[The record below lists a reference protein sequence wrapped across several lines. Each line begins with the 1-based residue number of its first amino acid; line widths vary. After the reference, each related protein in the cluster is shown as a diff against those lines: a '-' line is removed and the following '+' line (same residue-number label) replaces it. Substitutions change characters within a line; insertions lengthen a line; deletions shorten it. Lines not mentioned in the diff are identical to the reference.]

1 MVVDH
6 CTDGADRRACNR
18 RRGRRRGRRRLH
30 QRKPSVCKG
39 KATFRNYA
47 VHTRCTQHATYD
59 PRGPTR
65 RQGLAPKSLHR
76 SLMVTSGAGRHS
88 GPAMR
93 RAARNPHV
101 SPPNPRRSPLALAH
115 PWAPPP
121 PTHGHPAHKMSG
133 SAETL
138 GEQRRDAEGAVECP
152 SRRGDVR
159 DPAVA
164 AGSRVGQWSRAALF
178 AGARLSCQ
186 RGAARQRDA
195 PRGGINVGKVVVVL
209 SVGDNSADAHSSLMK
224 CPERGNPKTYPSFR
238 VAVGPVLPS
247 PPKTV

>member
-6 CTDGADRRACNR
+6 CTDGAECATGAEVLGADYTGTGCT
-18 RRGRRRGRRRLH
+18 
-30 QRKPSVCKG
+30 QKKPSVCKG

-93 RAARNPHV
+93 RAARNPPV

-164 AGSRVGQWSRAALF
+164 AGSRVAQWSRAALF
-178 AGARLSCQ
+178 AGARLSRQ

-209 SVGDNSADAHSSLMK
+209 SVGDNSADAHSSLMQ
-224 CPERGNPKTYPSFR
+224 CPERETPKRKCQNQSFR
-238 VAVGPVLPS
+238 FS
-247 PPKTV
+247 SH

>member
-1 MVVDH
+1 
-6 CTDGADRRACNR
+6 
-18 RRGRRRGRRRLH
+18 
-30 QRKPSVCKG
+30 
-39 KATFRNYA
+39 
-47 VHTRCTQHATYD
+47 
-59 PRGPTR
+59 
-65 RQGLAPKSLHR
+65 
-76 SLMVTSGAGRHS
+76 MVTSGAGHHS

-93 RAARNPHV
+93 RAARNPPV

-164 AGSRVGQWSRAALF
+164 AGSRVGQWSRARSVRRREAL
-178 AGARLSCQ
+178 APTR
-186 RGAARQRDA
+186 RGAPTRRASRGDKRRKS
-195 PRGGINVGKVVVVL
+195 RGGVFY
-209 SVGDNSADAHSSLMK
+209 SNSADAHSSLMQ
-224 CPERGNPKTYPSFR
+224 CPERDIPKRKCQNQPFR
-238 VAVGPVLPS
+238 FSSHKVPYYT
-247 PPKTV
+247 PPKTFWEFPGSLSPGTASGLVVHQQ

>member
-6 CTDGADRRACNR
+6 CTDGAERATGAEVLGAGCTL
-18 RRGRRRGRRRLH
+18 GADL

-101 SPPNPRRSPLALAH
+101 SPPNPRRSPLALARRL
-115 PWAPPP
+115 APPP
-121 PTHGHPAHKMSG
+121 PTHDHPAHKMFG
-133 SAETL
+133 SADISANNGVTPKVPSSAPADGAMSEI
-138 GEQRRDAEGAVECP
+138 QQWRRDRALGSGAAP
-152 SRRGDVR
+152 
-159 DPAVA
+159 
-164 AGSRVGQWSRAALF
+164 ALF

-186 RGAARQRDA
+186 RGA
-195 PRGGINVGKVVVVL
+195 PRGGVKVGKV
-209 SVGDNSADAHSSLMK
+209 
-224 CPERGNPKTYPSFR
+224 RGGVFYR
-238 VAVGPVLPS
+238 RQLC
-247 PPKTV
+247 

>member
-65 RQGLAPKSLHR
+65 WQGLAPKSLHR

-93 RAARNPHV
+93 RAARNPPV

-164 AGSRVGQWSRAALF
+164 AGSRVGQWRRAALF
-178 AGARLSCQ
+178 AGARLSRQ

-195 PRGGINVGKVVVVL
+195 PRGGINVGKIRGGA
-209 SVGDNSADAHSSLMK
+209 SGAQSSLMQ
-224 CPERGNPKTYPSFR
+224 CPQRGNPKTYPSFR

-247 PPKTV
+247 PQRRFRIS

>member
-1 MVVDH
+1 MVVGH
-6 CTDGADRRACNR
+6 CTDGADRRACN
-18 RRGRRRGRRRLH
+18 RRRGRRRLH

-93 RAARNPHV
+93 RAARNPPV

-121 PTHGHPAHKMSG
+121 PTHDHPAHKMFG

-138 GEQRRDAEGAVECP
+138 SEQRRDAEGAVECP

-164 AGSRVGQWSRAALF
+164 AGSRVGQWSRAARSP
-178 AGARLSCQ
+178 ARGS
-186 RGAARQRDA
+186 RANAARRA
-195 PRGGINVGKVVVVL
+195 NATRLEGG
-209 SVGDNSADAHSSLMK
+209 
-224 CPERGNPKTYPSFR
+224 
-238 VAVGPVLPS
+238 
-247 PPKTV
+247 

>member
-18 RRGRRRGRRRLH
+18 RRGRRRGPRRWLHTRRRLH

-93 RAARNPHV
+93 RAARNPPV
-101 SPPNPRRSPLALAH
+101 SPPNPAAAPSRWHTPGRHHPPRMAIRRTRCLAARRLSANNGVTPKVPSSAPADGAMSEIQQWRRDRALGSGAAPLVRRREALA
-115 PWAPPP
+115 
-121 PTHGHPAHKMSG
+121 PT
-133 SAETL
+133 
-138 GEQRRDAEGAVECP
+138 
-152 SRRGDVR
+152 RRGAPTR
-159 DPAVA
+159 RA
-164 AGSRVGQWSRAALF
+164 SRGDKRRKSPG
-178 AGARLSCQ
+178 GAFCR
-186 RGAARQRDA
+186 RQ
-195 PRGGINVGKVVVVL
+195 L
-209 SVGDNSADAHSSLMK
+209 
-224 CPERGNPKTYPSFR
+224 C
-238 VAVGPVLPS
+238 
-247 PPKTV
+247 

>member
-6 CTDGADRRACNR
+6 CTDGADRRACNQ

-65 RQGLAPKSLHR
+65 WQGLAPKSLHR
-76 SLMVTSGAGRHS
+76 SLMVTSGAGHHS

-93 RAARNPHV
+93 RAARNPPV

-121 PTHGHPAHKMSG
+121 PTHDHPAHKMFG
-133 SAETL
+133 SVETL
-138 GEQRRDAEGAVECP
+138 GEQRRDAEGAVECH

-159 DPAVA
+159 DPGVA
-164 AGSRVGQWSRAALF
+164 AGSRVGQWSRARSVRRREAL
-178 AGARLSCQ
+178 APTR
-186 RGAARQRDA
+186 RGAPTRRASRGDKRRKSPGGAFCRRQLLVHNRA
-195 PRGGINVGKVVVVL
+195 
-209 SVGDNSADAHSSLMK
+209 
-224 CPERGNPKTYPSFR
+224 
-238 VAVGPVLPS
+238 
-247 PPKTV
+247 